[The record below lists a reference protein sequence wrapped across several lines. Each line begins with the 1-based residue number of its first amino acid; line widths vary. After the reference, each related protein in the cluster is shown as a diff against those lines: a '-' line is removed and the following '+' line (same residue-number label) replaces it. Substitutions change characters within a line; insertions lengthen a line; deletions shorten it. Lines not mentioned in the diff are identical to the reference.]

1 MTQAITCRAAICTE
15 FSQPLQIENV
25 VIDAPQAEEVRV
37 RMVAVAICHSD
48 VHYMRGEWNAELPAI
63 FGHEASG
70 IVEAVG
76 ERVSGIQPGQRVA
89 ISLIRSCGHCFYC
102 MQGAA
107 QRCEGTFELQRA
119 SRVHSL
125 QGQPVQQGVRIGAFA
140 DYVVVHQSQIVPLPD
155 DFPLEYA
162 ALLSCGVVTGIG
174 AVVHTARVAAG
185 STAVVVGAGGVGL
198 NVIQGAQIAGASQII
213 AVDRLEGKLTE
224 ARAFGATHALFA
236 EDQVLAR
243 VKSLTAGRGA
253 DYVFIAVG
261 NAQAVEDGLALVRP
275 RGTLVIVGQ
284 PPIEDQAAF
293 PVREIAITEKTII
306 GSLMGSTR
314 LQQDVPWLIRLYQQG
329 RLKLGELISQRY
341 PLTQINTAIAEME
354 AGHALR
360 NVIVWPEKE

>member
-1 MTQAITCRAAICTE
+1 MIEPITCRAAICTD
-15 FSQPLQIENV
+15 FSQPLRIEDV
-25 VIDAPQAEEVRV
+25 VIDAPRAEEVRV

-63 FGHEASG
+63 FGHEAAG

-76 ERVSGIQPGQRVA
+76 ERVSDIQPGQRVA

-102 MQGAA
+102 MQGAS
-107 QRCEGTFELQRA
+107 QRCEGTFALQRE

-125 QGQPVQQGVRIGAFA
+125 QGQPIQQGVRIGAFA

-162 ALLSCGVVTGIG
+162 ALLSCGVVTGVG
-174 AVVHTARVAAG
+174 AVVHTARVTPG
-185 STAVVVGAGGVGL
+185 STVVVIGAGGVGL
-198 NVIQGAQIAGASQII
+198 NIIQGAQIAGASQII
-213 AVDRLEGKLTE
+213 AIDRLEKKLVE
-224 ARAFGATHALFA
+224 ARAFGATHTVFA
-236 EDQVLAR
+236 EDHVLSR

-253 DYVFIAVG
+253 DYVFVAVG
-261 NAQAVEDGLALVRP
+261 NAQAVEDSLVLVRP
-275 RGTLVIVGQ
+275 RGTFIIVGQ
-284 PPIEDQAAF
+284 PPIEDRAAF

-314 LQQDVPWLIRLYQQG
+314 LHQDMPWLIRLHQQG

-341 PLTQINTAIAEME
+341 PLSQINTAIAEME
-354 AGHALR
+354 TGNSLR
-360 NVIVWPEKE
+360 NVIVWPER